1 MQVFV
6 YGTLKSGHGNHH
18 YLRNA
23 TFKGPLTLTLKAKMF
38 CVGFPVLMKSRDKVK
53 VEGELYEVD
62 RATFAALDRLE
73 GQNHMYKRRR
83 NRLPDGTYAWI
94 YIGMNRFWQARAYGK
109 PVSPDESNTI
119 RWR

>member
-6 YGTLKSGHGNHH
+6 YGTLKQGHGNHH

-23 TFKGPLTLTLKAKMF
+23 TFKGAVALTFKGRMF
-38 CVGFPVLMKSRDKVK
+38 DVGFPVLMKGRNKVK
-53 VEGELYEVD
+53 VAGEIYQVD
-62 RATFAALDRLE
+62 KATFAALDRLE
-73 GQNHMYKRRR
+73 GQGHMYMRRR
-83 NRLPDGTYAWI
+83 KRLPDGTHAWV